1 MFWTLGALSASQ
13 PDRFRT
19 THNTVNAHDPHKHY
33 ISTRATHT
41 RISPSHISL
50 SLSTHTLTSTMAT
63 PAATKRLTKEY
74 AAISKSPPPYIIAH
88 PSERNI
94 LEWHYILTGPPDTP
108 YEGGQY
114 WGTLMFPPDY
124 PFAPPAIRMHTPS
137 GRFQPST
144 RLCLSIS
151 DFHPKSFNPAWEVST
166 ILTGLLS
173 FMTSEEM
180 TTGSVRASEAERKLF
195 AQRTRWWNSTGGGSK
210 VTPQQGQAARG
221 IGAIKAGDGGAR
233 FRLEWPELD
242 EENCRWM
249 KEKRINPL
257 NGFPLP
263 AQAPTPSHCGPTIA
277 GIRKTNASG
286 QTAVGTVVQ
295 GGQVARE
302 AGQSWLSKHRFKIL
316 FGMFVSYIFFT
327 RILGDSSAM
336 AMAQ

>member
-1 MFWTLGALSASQ
+1 
-13 PDRFRT
+13 
-19 THNTVNAHDPHKHY
+19 
-33 ISTRATHT
+33 
-41 RISPSHISL
+41 
-50 SLSTHTLTSTMAT
+50 MAT

-74 AAISKSPPPYIIAH
+74 ATISKSPPPYIVAH

-94 LEWHYILTGPPDTP
+94 LEWHYILTGPPETP

-180 TTGSVRASEAERKLF
+180 TTGSVRASEHERKLF

-210 VTPQQGQAARG
+210 QPSSAPNSNTRG
-221 IGAIKAGDGGAR
+221 IGAIKAGDGGAK
-233 FRLEWPELD
+233 FRAEWPEVD
-242 EENCRWM
+242 EENLKWM
-249 KEKRINPL
+249 KEKRINPA
-257 NGFPLP
+257 NGLPLP
-263 AQAPTPSHCGPTIA
+263 VHSQPPCSAEAA
-277 GIRKTNASG
+277 GLVRRPNGSAKG
-286 QTAVGTVVQ
+286 VGAVVQ
-295 GGQVARE
+295 GGQVVRD
-302 AGQSWLSKHRFKIL
+302 AGQGWLGRNKWRLVFGAL
-316 FGMFVSYIFFT
+316 FSYILVA
-327 RILGDSSAM
+327 RMMGDGAM
-336 AMAQ
+336 THSG